1 MRVSFSPK
9 DIDRC
14 AFKRP
19 YYWASKLL
27 VWYFLFP
34 SFPSFLFSFL
44 SFVIPLRVFKH
55 IHFYIS
61 LIVSSWVIDRLLG
74 WFHAIE
80 IVASPAINKGVYMF
94 ILYVSF
100 DHLGEQLMLV
110 TSMVLA
116 QFQGLWGAMGIA
128 LPDPAN
134 SGFPAYSV
142 SLQDRWESNSST
154 SSWSRSLCSQT
165 TQCSL
170 RTLKELGKWRGVI
183 KKRKQEMTTYRKN
196 FIIDF
201 HIVSLITI
209 KAYCFH
215 SFKEFSRLN

>member
-116 QFQGLWGAMGIA
+116 QFQGLWGAMGMLFPTQPTLSSQPIQFLFRTGENQI
-128 LPDPAN
+128 LPPVA
-134 SGFPAYSV
+134 GAGAFVLKQPSV
-142 SLQDRWESNSST
+142 LWE
-154 SSWSRSLCSQT
+154 L
-165 TQCSL
+165 
-170 RTLKELGKWRGVI
+170 
-183 KKRKQEMTTYRKN
+183 
-196 FIIDF
+196 
-201 HIVSLITI
+201 
-209 KAYCFH
+209 
-215 SFKEFSRLN
+215 